1 MPEILTRR
9 IGPLPV
15 FAYAALGVIAFVW
28 VRSRQAQSQPAQTA
42 PLDVNPDYGT
52 AGFAGQGALSPD
64 SLLPIS
70 AASNTAFQPPANSG
84 GGSSA
89 SAPYGTDPYGNP
101 YVAPGGAGNPVNR
114 IASTA
119 AGTTTSP
126 GSTTRLP
133 R

>member
-1 MPEILTRR
+1 M
-9 IGPLPV
+9 
-15 FAYAALGVIAFVW
+15 W
-28 VRSRQAQSQPAQTA
+28 VRSRQAQSSAQTA
-42 PLDVNPDYGT
+42 PLNVNPDYGT

-70 AASNTAFQPPANSG
+70 AASNTAFQPPPSS
-84 GGSSA
+84 GGSSP

>member
-1 MPEILTRR
+1 VPEFLTRR
-9 IGPLPV
+9 IGPLPTWSYMV
-15 FAYAALGVIAFVW
+15 LGAIAFVW
-28 VRSRQAQSQPAQTA
+28 VRSRQAQSSAQVA
-42 PLDVNPDYGT
+42 PLNVNPDYGT

-70 AASNTAFQPPANSG
+70 AASNTAFQPPPSS
-84 GGSSA
+84 GGSSP

>member
-1 MPEILTRR
+1 VPEFLTRR

-64 SLLPIS
+64 ALLPIS
-70 AASNTAFQPPANSG
+70 AASNTAFQPPPSS
-84 GGSSA
+84 GGSSP

>member
-1 MPEILTRR
+1 VPEFLTRR

-64 SLLPIS
+64 SLLPS
-70 AASNTAFQPPANSG
+70 S
-84 GGSSA
+84 GGSSP

>member
-1 MPEILTRR
+1 M
-9 IGPLPV
+9 V
-15 FAYAALGVIAFVW
+15 LGAIAFVW
-28 VRSRQAQSQPAQTA
+28 VRSRQAQSSAQVA
-42 PLDVNPDYGT
+42 PLNVNPDYGT

-70 AASNTAFQPPANSG
+70 AASTTAFQPPANSG
-84 GGSSA
+84 GSSSA

>member
-1 MPEILTRR
+1 VPEFLTRR

-28 VRSRQAQSQPAQTA
+28 VRSRQAQSSAQTA

-70 AASNTAFQPPANSG
+70 AASNTAFQPPPSS
-84 GGSSA
+84 GGSSP
-89 SAPYGTDPYGNP
+89 SAPYGTDPFGNP
-101 YVAPGGAGNPVNR
+101 YPAPGGAGNPINR
-114 IASTA
+114 IAGTIA
-119 AGTTTSP
+119 TTTVQP
-126 GSTTRLP
+126 GSTVKVPLVR
-133 R
+133 

>member
-1 MPEILTRR
+1 MPEFLTRR
-9 IGPLPV
+9 IGPLPTWSYMV
-15 FAYAALGVIAFVW
+15 LGAIAFVW
-28 VRSRQAQSQPAQTA
+28 VRSRQAQSSAQVA
-42 PLDVNPDYGT
+42 PLNVNPDYGT

-64 SLLPIS
+64 ALLPIS
-70 AASNTAFQPPANSG
+70 AASNTAFAPPASS
-84 GGSSA
+84 GGSS
-89 SAPYGTDPYGNP
+89 SAAAPYGNP

>member
-1 MPEILTRR
+1 MPEFLTRR
-9 IGPLPV
+9 IGPLPTWSYMV
-15 FAYAALGVIAFVW
+15 LGAIAFVW
-28 VRSRQAQSQPAQTA
+28 VRSRQAQSSAQVA
-42 PLDVNPDYGT
+42 PLNVNPDYGT

-70 AASNTAFQPPANSG
+70 AASNTAFQPPPSS
-84 GGSSA
+84 GGSSP

-114 IASTA
+114 IAGTA

-126 GSTTRLP
+126 GSTTKLP

>member
-1 MPEILTRR
+1 VPEFLTRR

-70 AASNTAFQPPANSG
+70 AASNTAFQPPPSS
-84 GGSSA
+84 GGSSP

-101 YVAPGGAGNPVNR
+101 YVAPGGAGNPVKR

>member
-1 MPEILTRR
+1 MPEFLTRR

-70 AASNTAFQPPANSG
+70 AASMTAFQPPANSG
-84 GGSSA
+84 GSSSA

>member
-1 MPEILTRR
+1 MPEFLTRR
-9 IGPLPV
+9 IGPLPTWSYMV
-15 FAYAALGVIAFVW
+15 LGAIAFVW
-28 VRSRQAQSQPAQTA
+28 VRSRQAQSSAQVA
-42 PLDVNPDYGT
+42 PLNVNPDYGT

-64 SLLPIS
+64 ALLPIS
-70 AASNTAFQPPANSG
+70 AASNTAFAPPASS
-84 GGSSA
+84 GGSSP

>member
-1 MPEILTRR
+1 MPEFLTRR

-28 VRSRQAQSQPAQTA
+28 VRSRQAQSSAQTA
-42 PLDVNPDYGT
+42 PLNVNPDYGT

-70 AASNTAFQPPANSG
+70 AASTTAFQPPPSS
-84 GGSSA
+84 GGSSP

>member
-1 MPEILTRR
+1 VPEFLTRR

-28 VRSRQAQSQPAQTA
+28 VRSRQAQSSAQVA
-42 PLDVNPDYGT
+42 PLNVNPDYGA

-70 AASNTAFQPPANSG
+70 AASNTAFQPPPSS
-84 GGSSA
+84 GGSSP

>member
-1 MPEILTRR
+1 MPEFLTRR

-70 AASNTAFQPPANSG
+70 AASNTACQPPPSS
-84 GGSSA
+84 GGSSP

>member
-1 MPEILTRR
+1 M
-9 IGPLPV
+9 V
-15 FAYAALGVIAFVW
+15 LGAIAFVW
-28 VRSRQAQSQPAQTA
+28 VRSRQAQSSAQVA
-42 PLDVNPDYGT
+42 PLNVNPDYGT

-70 AASNTAFQPPANSG
+70 AASNTAFQPPPSS
-84 GGSSA
+84 GGSSP
-89 SAPYGTDPYGNP
+89 SAPYGNP
-101 YVAPGGAGNPVNR
+101 YAAPGGAGNPVNR

>member
-1 MPEILTRR
+1 VPEFLTRR

-70 AASNTAFQPPANSG
+70 AASNTAFQPPPSS
-84 GGSSA
+84 GGSSP